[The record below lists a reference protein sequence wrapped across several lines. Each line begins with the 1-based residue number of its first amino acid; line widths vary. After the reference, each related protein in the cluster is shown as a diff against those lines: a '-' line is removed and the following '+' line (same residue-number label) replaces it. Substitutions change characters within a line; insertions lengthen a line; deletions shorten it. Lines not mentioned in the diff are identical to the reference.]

1 MTARKDPGVDLSK
14 PVTLTISI
22 SGADV
27 AEVLY
32 GLYDVQDYLRGGKT
46 SGEVNARRGQL
57 DSYEFKV
64 VQR

>member
-1 MTARKDPGVDLSK
+1 MPARKDPGVDLSK
-14 PVTLTISI
+14 PITLTVSVT
-22 SGADV
+22 GADIS
-27 AEVLY
+27 EVLY

-46 SGEVNARRGQL
+46 SGEVNARRDQL